1 MFGKVFLLTLFVV
14 LFLPSIAQAY
24 YDPPGPPAIEVRVYI
39 EEISLNENMD
49 DGYNGAAD
57 IKIDYR
63 VIQRNQEVSRGSK
76 EVYYDWDKYGA
87 EFMPLTQKIL
97 VYSQRECW
105 PMEGITLKLNL
116 RETGVF
122 SDKAIGENA
131 VTLNHSGKAFVNAGK
146 ANVFVEVEVV
156 PIAAASEKCS
166 WFYDQPPEYAS
177 SIVTHSG
184 GYIYDW
190 QLANM
195 MKMWIADKGYAN
207 LIFIF
212 NQCFGGG
219 MIDDLKD
226 KLNGTGD
233 AAFLSASKHDEPA
246 FGLRDSYNP
255 DSFLKLKKRGFTK
268 AEGLYPKEVGEEL
281 EKSEKPTIKEI
292 ARMAEKEDATGPYGI
307 YERHVEHSQYISV
320 GKGDDIRIGKK
331 TDGSD
336 VASKHAILFA
346 GDANALRHWNNIDR
360 MYKALRKQG
369 FTDEGIVVL
378 AGDGK
383 KRSDGSDAPAYV
395 DGPGTKKAL
404 YEAIQNVSKKMNKN
418 EQFIFWVT
426 DHGNWERYEYALNK
440 AIRDPVK
447 EPIPP
452 KKTAKAGKLTWDLN
466 SDFLKAMARDPEN
479 EPYVSIIVEP
489 LDESMDEAKIS
500 FLENVE
506 LYLNGEEL
514 SLELI
519 EPIVAYDDNPDLD
532 GYELVYPTDER
543 LLKSDNLIE
552 VGWGG
557 SAEEFREYEVLALQI
572 STGGIT
578 ESIADLNESE
588 VSEEPTLYELL
599 VEKKDEYNENVN
611 AVPGM
616 IKSIIGNERINIE
629 IARED
634 GTTLVVGAVTRDAY
648 VAEFTEGGISNP
660 TIRAWTTEKV
670 VREIIGSNDIVNA
683 AMDAINS
690 GDVNY
695 EGVSLVKILKI
706 NIMKSLMG
714 LYNSIVGLLG

>member
-1 MFGKVFLLTLFVV
+1 MVVSKAVFLALAALLF
-14 LFLPSIAQAY
+14 FPTIAEAY

-39 EEISLNENMD
+39 DGILLQESMD

-57 IKIDYR
+57 IKIDYK
-63 VIQRNQEVSRGSK
+63 VIQRNQEVSKGSR
-76 EVYYDWDKYGA
+76 EVYYDWDVYKGG
-87 EFMPLTQKIL
+87 FMPLSRKIL
-97 VYSQRECW
+97 VYTQRECW
-105 PMEGITLKLNL
+105 PMKEVTLKLNL
-116 RETGVF
+116 KETGVF
-122 SDKAIGENA
+122 LDKAIGENA
-131 VTLNHSGKAFVNAGK
+131 VTLNHAGEAFVNVGK
-146 ANVFVEVEVV
+146 VNVSVEVEIV
-156 PIAAASEKCS
+156 PIGAASEKCS
-166 WFYDQPPEYAS
+166 WFYDQPNDYAS

-195 MKMWIADKGYAN
+195 IKMWIVDKGYAN
-207 LIFIF
+207 MIFIF
-212 NQCFGGG
+212 SQCFGGG

-226 KLNGTGD
+226 KLDGTGD
-233 AAFLSASKHDEPA
+233 AAFLSASKHDESA
-246 FGLRDSYNP
+246 YGLGDSYNP
-255 DSFLKLKKRGFTK
+255 DFSPELKKRGFTK
-268 AEGLYPKEVGEEL
+268 PETYYPKEVSEEL

-292 ARMAEKEDATGPYGI
+292 ARMTEKEDANGPYGI
-307 YERHVEHSQYISV
+307 YKEDIEHPQYTSI
-320 GKGDDIRIGKK
+320 GRGDDIRIGKK

-369 FTDEGIVVL
+369 FTDEDIIVL

-418 EQFIFWVT
+418 EQFVFWVS
-426 DHGNWERYEYALNK
+426 DHGNNERYEATLNK
-440 AIRDPVK
+440 AIKDPVR

-452 KKTAKAGKLTWDLN
+452 KKTAKNGKLTWDLN

-489 LDESMDEAKIS
+489 PAQAEEIS
-500 FLENVE
+500 FFENVE

-552 VGWGG
+552 IGWGG
-557 SAEEFREYEVLALQI
+557 SVEKFKEYEVLALQI

-578 ESIADLNESE
+578 EAVADLNESE
-588 VSEEPTLYELL
+588 ISEEPTLYELL

-629 IARED
+629 IACED
-634 GTTLVVGAVTRDAY
+634 GTLIVGAATENAY
-648 VAEFTEGGISNP
+648 VTEFAKSGISDP

-670 VREIIGSNDIVNA
+670 VREVVESKDFVNA
-683 AMDAINS
+683 VMNAIKS
-690 GDVNY
+690 GDIKY
-695 EGVSLVKILKI
+695 EGVGFVKSLKI
-706 NIMKSLMG
+706 NIMRSLMG
-714 LYNSIVGLLG
+714 LYDTIIGMLG